1 MNKAIL
7 LFLIIVLYGCDQK
20 TEAPPSTPA
29 ETSNSNI
36 GVVIETINVESYTY
50 SRLVMGESE
59 TWIASTPIQL
69 SPGDMVR
76 FSGDMVMN
84 DFYSKELDRTFSE
97 VLFVSNAERIGTGA
111 SNTPI
116 GQAAPQ
122 QLADPHQG
130 MNIQAKSNT
139 GPVVQETIV
148 VQALEGG
155 MTIAKIF
162 AEFEQLE
169 GKEVSL
175 RAKVTKFS
183 PNILGKNWITLQ
195 DGTGT
200 APDNALV
207 ITTTELADI
216 GDELIVKGRV
226 KSNVDIGA
234 GYNYK
239 VLLEEG
245 SLSQ

>member
-1 MNKAIL
+1 MSKAIL
-7 LFLIIVLYGCDQK
+7 IFLLIALYGCDQQ
-20 TEAPPSTPA
+20 TEAPPPTQA
-29 ETSNSNI
+29 EANNPNI
-36 GVVIETINVESYTY
+36 GVVIETINVQSYTY
-50 SRLVMGESE
+50 TRLVMAERE
-59 TWIASTPIQL
+59 IWIASTPIQL

-76 FSGDMVMN
+76 FSGEMTMN

-97 VLFVSNAERIGTGA
+97 VLFVSSAAPIGAGA

-130 MNIQAKSNT
+130 MNIQAASNT
-139 GPVVQETIV
+139 GPAVQETIV

-207 ITTTELADI
+207 VTTSELADL
-216 GDELIVKGRV
+216 GDELVVKGRV

-239 VLLEEG
+239 VLLEEA
-245 SLSQ
+245 SFSQ